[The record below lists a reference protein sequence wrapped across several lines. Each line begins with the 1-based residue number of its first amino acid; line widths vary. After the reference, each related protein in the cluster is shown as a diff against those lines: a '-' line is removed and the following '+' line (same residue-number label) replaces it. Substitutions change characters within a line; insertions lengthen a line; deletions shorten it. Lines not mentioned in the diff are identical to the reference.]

1 MGEHSLYFRM
11 TYLADCSADD
21 QRMVTSAD
29 EQEIIARVNA
39 PAKGEHEMVLDGGRA
54 REVSPPFS

>member
-1 MGEHSLYFRM
+1 M